1 MTDITHIPFP
11 GNRENLRKLI
21 EGAKAYATKY
31 PEQFD
36 MGSFNSSGIVD
47 PVEAVKTIHNCGTT
61 ACFVG
66 IGPTVDGLEAF
77 YSDGNWGE
85 YAKRVF
91 GIEATTLGAEGL
103 AWDWL
108 FAGDWGCEE
117 SHDDGANSIWHAIA
131 RAEYAL
137 ELGVPS
143 NAVHQSLGEDDL
155 TYLAYVKEPA

>member
-47 PVEAVKTIHNCGTT
+47 PVEAVKTIHTCGTT
-61 ACFVG
+61 ACFLG
-66 IGPTVDGLEAF
+66 LGPTIEGLEAF
-77 YSDGNWGE
+77 TTDGHWGE
-85 YAKRVF
+85 YGKRVF
-91 GIEATTLGAEGL
+91 GIEAITLGDAGL

-108 FAGDWGCEE
+108 FAGDWGAEDLVDE
-117 SHDDGANSIWHAIA
+117 GFGSIWHAIA

-143 NAVHQSLGEDDL
+143 NAVHQASGTDDL
-155 TYLAYVKEPA
+155 TYLAYVREPA